1 MINLI
6 VRSAKTLGNR
16 VPADWVE
23 MSALHCIRRC
33 TALTAAL
40 LHFLYP
46 VTVQCGAGDLVMMP
60 SRLYFV

>member
-23 MSALHCIRRC
+23 MSALHYIRRY

-46 VTVQCGAGDLVMMP
+46 VTVQRGPGGLVMIA